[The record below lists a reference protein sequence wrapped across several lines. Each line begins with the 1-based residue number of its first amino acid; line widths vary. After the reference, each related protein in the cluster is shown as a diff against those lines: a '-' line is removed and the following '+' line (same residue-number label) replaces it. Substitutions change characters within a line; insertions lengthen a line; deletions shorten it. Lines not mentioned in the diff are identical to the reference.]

1 MSLASTWR
9 KTESRYRLI
18 GAQCET
24 CKGKYFPPRSICPT
38 CRRKGKISEF
48 GFSGNGKV
56 YSYTFITSAP
66 TGYEKQA
73 PYIFAIIELKEGP
86 KVSAQITDAKLEEI
100 KIGTPVK
107 MSLRKIKED
116 GTEGIIY
123 YGYKFVVDNG

>member
-18 GAQCET
+18 GIQCET
-24 CKGKYFPPRSICPT
+24 CKGKYFPPRSICPI

-48 GFSGNGKV
+48 SFSGNGKV
-56 YSYTFITSAP
+56 YSYTFITSAS

-86 KVSAQITDAKLEEI
+86 KISAQITDAKPEEI
-100 KIGTPVK
+100 TIGTPVK

-116 GTEGIIY
+116 GAGGIIY